1 MFAALC
7 HCCLDKAC
15 MGRPTCVSRSNDS
28 LSIAVIT
35 ESTHCPCVNFFFSFF
50 FFLSFVTR
58 GPLAML
64 CSTLCSTLFEVFRL
78 VSFFFF
84 LSCRPLTSASVF
96 IICRHQFSHT
106 CPVALHFSLFTL
118 ADAPPRCI
126 EQLVRFA
133 LSKDFVLPCW
143 QLCAILKSM
152 EVLCFA

>member
-35 ESTHCPCVNFFFSFF
+35 ESTHCPCVNFFFL
-50 FFLSFVTR
+50 FFLSFFRDSRAPRDVVFHVVFHSVR
-58 GPLAML
+58 GF
-64 CSTLCSTLFEVFRL
+64 SFSF
-78 VSFFFF
+78 FFFF